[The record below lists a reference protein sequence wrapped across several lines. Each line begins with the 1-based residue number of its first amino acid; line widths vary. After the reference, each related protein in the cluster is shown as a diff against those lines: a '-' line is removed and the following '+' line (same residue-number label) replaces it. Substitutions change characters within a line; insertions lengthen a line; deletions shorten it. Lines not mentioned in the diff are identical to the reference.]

1 MNDPISP
8 DAPVNPYAPP
18 QADILPG
25 SADVPED
32 AEAIRRELLNHET
45 SIRGIGSLYLL
56 GAVGCGFG
64 MVSVLIL
71 ALTQFSA
78 ETTPLMLG
86 GGLFYGL
93 MGWISYYLGRGLR
106 RLDEKVLI
114 GTTIMAVIGLL
125 GIPIGTLINIYV
137 LYLLHS
143 QKGKRVMTPEYQAV
157 IAHTPHIKYR
167 TPVWL
172 IILVVLILAAIV
184 LGIVAAINS

>member
-8 DAPVNPYAPP
+8 DSPVNPYAPP

-25 SADVPED
+25 SVEAPED
-32 AEAIRRELLNHET
+32 AEVVRRELLNHET

-56 GAVGCGFG
+56 GAFLCGFG
-64 MVSVLIL
+64 MVVMLIM
-71 ALTQFSA
+71 AAAQFSV
-78 ETTPLMLG
+78 ETSPVMLG
-86 GGLFYGL
+86 GALFYAL
-93 MGWISYYLGRGLR
+93 LGWISYYLGRGLR

-114 GTTIMAVIGLL
+114 GTTILAVIGLL
-125 GIPIGTLINIYV
+125 GFPFGTLINIYV

-167 TPVWL
+167 TPLWL
-172 IILVVLILAAIV
+172 IILVVLIVAAVI